1 LSYVAVTLA
10 GADTPGEH
18 LQLAAFTAMA
28 AIVFIWLGRRQ
39 RSTGRNL
46 FAPSET
52 MRAGDRLIPAPPP
65 SRGHRRAGWV
75 WIVFGCIFLLPA
87 VFNLLAAIRELT
99 D

>member
-1 LSYVAVTLA
+1 MAVTLA

-39 RSTGRNL
+39 RSTGRNVL
-46 FAPSET
+46 APSET
-52 MRAGDRLIPAPPP
+52 MRSADRLVPPPAP
-65 SRGHRRAGWV
+65 SRGHRRAGCV
-75 WIVFGCIFLLPA
+75 WIAVGGVFLLLA
-87 VFNLLAAIRELT
+87 VFNLLAAIHELI